1 MFTFLLIVT
10 VLVYLSLALVAG
22 MHPVPHPISKYEL
35 KRRSSGN
42 KAAKWQHRR
51 EILLPDVYGALAAKS
66 AVLLVAFVALS
77 IATFGWALGISI
89 ALLGTVLYPTIA
101 HWAFVHKWST
111 RIYVQY
117 EAAYLDAI
125 ESMRPVFNVVRAVTI
140 PHVEPYHRF
149 DSREE
154 LQHLIQQAGDVLSE
168 NEKLLINN
176 GLSFKDKTVASVMTP
191 KSAIKYVKKTEFLG
205 PLVLSEI
212 HELGHSRLPVI
223 DEDIDHVVGTLH
235 LNDLLSLDQKRSTT
249 AEKAMEAKTYY
260 IGQDDT
266 LEHALAAFIET
277 RHHLFIVLN
286 EYRETVGLLTLE
298 DVIASLVGRKIEDEN
313 DNHEDAHA
321 VAQKNVARNNAA
333 AGHVDI

>member
-10 VLVYLSLALVAG
+10 VLVYTSLALVAG

-35 KRRSSGN
+35 KRRSSTN

-51 EILLPDVYGALAAKS
+51 EILLPDVYGALAAKI
-66 AVLLVAFVALS
+66 AVLLVVFIVLS
-77 IATFGWALGISI
+77 IATFGWALGIII
-89 ALLGTVLYPTIA
+89 ALVGTVLYPTVA
-101 HWAFVHKWST
+101 YWPWLHTWST
-111 RIYVQY
+111 RIYAHY
-117 EAAYLDAI
+117 EPRYLDVV
-125 ESMRPVFNVVRAVTI
+125 EKMRPVFNVIRAVTV

-154 LQHLIQQAGDVLSE
+154 LQRLIQQAGEVLSE
-168 NEKLLINN
+168 NEKLLITS
-176 GLSFKDKTVASVMTP
+176 GLSFAEKTVESVMTP
-191 KSAIKYVKKTEFLG
+191 KSAIKYVKKNEFLG
-205 PLVLSEI
+205 PLVLSEM

-249 AEKAMEAKTYY
+249 AEKAMEAKTFY
-260 IGQDDT
+260 IRHDDT

-277 RHHLFIVLN
+277 RHHLFIVIN

-298 DVIASLVGRKIEDEN
+298 DIIEALVGRNIEDEN
-313 DNHEDAHA
+313 DNHEDPQTIAKKLA
-321 VAQKNVARNNAA
+321 AGNNAA
-333 AGHVDI
+333 SGHVDL